1 MQAYNNSSNW
11 KHILVTLTI
20 QAYITIAMNWINI
33 LVTSSIQEY
42 KHIALNYI
50 KNI

>member
-20 QAYITIAMNWINI
+20 QAYITIPLNWINI
-33 LVTSSIQEY
+33 LVASSIREY
-42 KHIALNYI
+42 KYIA
-50 KNI
+50 